1 MNISVTGRHMSITA
15 VLKEYTT
22 GKVEH
27 LEHYF
32 ERVSKVEVVF
42 NPEKDGSF
50 SSEIVLH
57 APRHTLVSH
66 AGGKSA
72 TAALDLSVEKME
84 RILTK
89 HKEKMRGV
97 TKGGGKR
104 SGIRKA
110 AAGSEETAGE
120 EISDLSL

>member
-1 MNISVTGRHMSITA
+1 MAVTA
-15 VLKEYTT
+15 VLKDYTT

-42 NPEKDGSF
+42 NPEKDGTF

-57 APRHTLVSH
+57 APKHTLVAH

-72 TAALDLSVEKME
+72 TASLDLAVEKME

-89 HKEKMRGV
+89 HKEKMRGPV
-97 TKGGGKR
+97 KGGGR
-104 SGIRKA
+104 RNGRRGA
-110 AAGSEETAGE
+110 APSAEETPGE
-120 EISDLSL
+120 EVSDLSL